1 MNQPTMGWYHWNQ
14 QYLWFTMGI
23 LWDDVFFFTNIN
35 QQYDEWD
42 IAVIMGML
50 LLLMMMI
57 MLIMMVII
65 KDPPFTTIGQ

>member
-1 MNQPTMGWYHWNQ
+1 
-14 QYLWFTMGI
+14 MGI
-23 LWDDVFFFTNIN
+23 LWDDVFFFFTNIN